1 MNIHIREQK
10 LPGIGHRYEFDVE
23 AGRKLTVVVQHAG
36 RREVGVLSRLG
47 VEPDVV
53 VSLTQ
58 EQAVALAALLSG
70 ARFSM
75 DSTND
80 DQIDADEVVVE
91 TVTLGPTSP
100 ALGRPF
106 KDVRLAGDAEAT
118 VLAVIRDETS
128 ELVEDEQTRPCQPG
142 DRVVIAARRQNVA
155 AVVRHLAG

>member
-10 LPGIGHRYEFDVE
+10 LPGIGHRYEFDVD

-36 RREVGVLSRLG
+36 RREVGVASRLAG
-47 VEPDVV
+47 EPEIV
-53 VSLTQ
+53 VSLSQ
-58 EQAVALAALLSG
+58 EHAVALAALLSG

-80 DQIDADEVVVE
+80 DKIDADEVVVE

-100 ALGRPF
+100 ALGRPC
-106 KDVRLAGDAEAT
+106 KDLRLTGDAEAT
-118 VLAVIRDETS
+118 VLAVIRDETP